1 MNEENVSSSPEH
13 NDISNSASLIVSSF
27 SDQNENENKM
37 SNSLKMAILDI
48 QETFPR
54 VSKLVSVWQL
64 DNMHHHGKQ
73 PEWEYRLLSK
83 FSEAMKIIQET
94 DVDEE

>member
-1 MNEENVSSSPEH
+1 MN
-13 NDISNSASLIVSSF
+13 D
-27 SDQNENENKM
+27 
-37 SNSLKMAILDI
+37 SLKMAIVDI

-64 DNMHHHGKQ
+64 DNLHHHGKQ

-83 FSEAMKIIQET
+83 FSEAMKVIQET
-94 DVDEE
+94 DVDDEPILISAQLIQETDVDDE